1 MWANRTASYG
11 RWHGS
16 ADSCSLTS
24 NTSNDPWYRI
34 DLRWNDGG
42 HIYVVFDDRDEAV
55 AHAARLGFG

>member
-1 MWANRTASYG
+1 MFANRIASDG

-34 DLRWNDGG
+34 DLTWADGG
-42 HIYVVFDDRDEAV
+42 RVYGLFDERDEAV